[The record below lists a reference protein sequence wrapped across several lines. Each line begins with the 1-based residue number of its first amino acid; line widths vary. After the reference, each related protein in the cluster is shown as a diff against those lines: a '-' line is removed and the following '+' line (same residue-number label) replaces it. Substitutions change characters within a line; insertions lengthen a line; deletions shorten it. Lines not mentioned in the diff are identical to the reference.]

1 MGRKPFFILPIFMR
15 IDLIELLNRVGAE
28 MWGVTVTLSWD
39 QKGCSGGKGSS
50 LKTSNVH
57 PESFPLSS
65 AFRRSSSSINPP
77 LPALIKIAPVLII
90 SSDSEFIIVFVL
102 SVSGSSSIK

>member
-1 MGRKPFFILPIFMR
+1 
-15 IDLIELLNRVGAE
+15 

-39 QKGCSGGKGSS
+39 QKGCSCGKGSS

-65 AFRRSSSSINPP
+65 AFRRSLSSINPP
-77 LPALIKIAPVLII
+77 LPALIKIAPVLTIL
-90 SSDSEFIIVFVL
+90 SEFEKIYIENTE
-102 SVSGSSSIK
+102 SIPPMGLMIFQNKIPKPYFL